1 MSAAP
6 VTLVPREPEP
16 TLAQQV
22 VRALVLLAALAV
34 LGAVAYALRFLLVPV
49 VLAVLLRY
57 CLQPVVNLLEDRGLP
72 RWAAVLLCFGALLG
86 TGVTLVMEVWP
97 VLDSWLS
104 ESPRPGER
112 SVFEVQLEQ
121 RLDQWEA
128 AGRRMYPQLDWQ
140 SISGQARGFL
150 ELQRRKMMETLPQR
164 ALEALSQAGSLVLA
178 PILAFFLLLDGTA
191 MHRAVI
197 GWVPNRYF
205 ETVLVMLH
213 RVDRQVASY
222 LRGAASESAL
232 VSVLLSTVLW
242 VLGMPNAILFGCLY
256 GVLNVIPLVGP
267 ILGASAGLLYALVVP
282 GAPALGVLAASYAAV
297 YAVDA
302 MLINPV
308 VVGRSLNLHPLTII
322 LGVSI
327 GGGLAGIVGMLA
339 SVPVIAVGKAIVGT
353 LRDAHE
359 RGQLRRVG

>member
-1 MSAAP
+1 M
-6 VTLVPREPEP
+6 LVPREPAP
-16 TLAQQV
+16 SLAQQV
-22 VRALVLLAALAV
+22 VRAALALAV
-34 LGAVAYALRFLLVPV
+34 LAMLGALAYALRFLLVPV

-57 CLQPVVNLLEDRGLP
+57 FLLPVVNLLEDRGAP
-72 RWAAVLLCFGALLG
+72 RWVAVLLCFGALLG
-86 TGVTLVMEVWP
+86 AGVALLLEVWP

-112 SVFEVQLEQ
+112 SVFEVQLER
-121 RLDQWEA
+121 RLDLWEQS
-128 AGRRMYPQLDWQ
+128 GRRAYPQVDWHAVF
-140 SISGQARGFL
+140 GQARGFL
-150 ELQRRKMMETLPQR
+150 ELQRRQLMETLPQM
-164 ALEALSQAGSLVLA
+164 ALAVLSRAGSLVLA
-178 PILAFFLLLDGTA
+178 PVIAFFLLLDGTA

-197 GWVPNRYF
+197 AWVPNRYF
-205 ETVLVMLH
+205 ETVMVLLH
-213 RVDRQVASY
+213 RVDRQVAAY
-222 LRGAASESAL
+222 LRGAASESVL

-256 GVLNVIPLVGP
+256 GLLNVIPLVGP
-267 ILGASAGLLYALVVP
+267 ILGASAGLLYALVIP
-282 GAPALGVLAASYAAV
+282 GAPGLGGLAASYAAV

-339 SVPVIAVGKAIVGT
+339 SVPTIAVGKAIVGT
-353 LRDAHE
+353 LHDAYL